1 MLTSLKSAHSS
12 PIDVTLYNIP
22 MFANPID
29 IPTIRRLSE
38 LPHIIGIK
46 DSSGDISFMLRMI
59 AAVQPS
65 RPDFVFLTGWEAALA
80 PMLAIGCQGG
90 TNASSGIVPEVTR
103 KIYDLTTAGRLP
115 EACCLQLKFLP
126 LFDAM
131 LVIGNFPD
139 GFRAGVEL
147 RGFKVG
153 SSRQPVGNV
162 PPIDRDKLQ
171 RMIQSLLGELN

>member
-1 MLTSLKSAHSS
+1 
-12 PIDVTLYNIP
+12 
-22 MFANPID
+22 
-29 IPTIRRLSE
+29 
-38 LPHIIGIK
+38 
-46 DSSGDISFMLRMI
+46 MI

-103 KIYDLTTAGRLP
+103 KIYDLTTTGRLP
-115 EACCLQLKFLP
+115 EACRLQLKFLP

-131 LVIGNFPD
+131 LAIGNFPD